1 MNCHRAPFILAI
13 WLIASAA
20 MLAPVAAAAGR
31 ADLLDNSVFYEDLS
45 EGGDWF
51 DHPRHGYV
59 WSPHVDR
66 HWRPYTRG
74 RWIYTNDYG
83 WFWDSYEPFGWAVY
97 HYGRWGFDESNGWFW
112 VPGRQWGPAW
122 VAWRYGDDYAGWA
135 PLPPGATWSPE
146 AGIVYNTSFH
156 ISVRYD
162 PYWMFVRP
170 QFLVYDNAYRF
181 ARPRSRNRHI
191 FKHTRP
197 AVGYDYVR
205 GRIFNHGIGPRH
217 YRRIA
222 RRSVP
227 RTRIYFYQ
235 GNRPF
240 THGGRTRRDFV
251 SVFRPGKKRR
261 HTTTRAKAPRGLHKT
276 SPRRAD
282 WKRDAKRPTTN
293 KRGSARSQSWRD
305 KQKRRKARTQ
315 TKFLTING
323 AKQVPES
330 RLYRKEDDGKRKAR
344 KATAKRRKAPTA
356 GAATMSSA
364 RLKSVKKERPEPK
377 TKAVIKTKPSSKS
390 KNSKKARSK
399 RKAAADNRVR
409 QRQKARPASSS
420 AQREKRAVKRTS
432 NGKRKKKR
440 QTKDKG

>member
-31 ADLLDNSVFYEDLS
+31 ADLIDNSIFYEDLS
-45 EGGDWF
+45 EAGDWF
-51 DHPRHGYV
+51 EHPRHGYV

-135 PLPPGATWSPE
+135 PLPPGAVWSPE
-146 AGIVYNTSFH
+146 VGIVYNRDFQ

-162 PYWMFVRP
+162 SYWLFVRP
-170 QFLVYDNAYRF
+170 QFLVYNNAHRF
-181 ARPRSRNRHI
+181 ARPRSRNRYI

-240 THGGRTRRDFV
+240 THGGRTRRDSV

-282 WKRDAKRPTTN
+282 WKRNAKRPTTN
-293 KRGSARSQSWRD
+293 KRGSAASQSWRA
-305 KQKRRKARTQ
+305 KQKRHKARTQ
-315 TKFLTING
+315 TKFLTMNG
-323 AKQVPES
+323 AKQVPKS
-330 RLYRKEDDGKRKAR
+330 RLFRKGDDGKRKAR
-344 KATAKRRKAPTA
+344 KATAKRKEAPTA
-356 GAATMSSA
+356 EATTMSSA
-364 RLKSVKKERPEPK
+364 RLKSVKKERPDSK
-377 TKAVIKTKPSSKS
+377 TKAVIKTKPSSES

-399 RKAAADNRVR
+399 RKAAANNRVR
-409 QRQKARPASSS
+409 PRRKARPASSS

-440 QTKDKG
+440 